1 MATEIRETEWNVK
14 DLTTGWLMT
23 EGCVRCGIRR
33 LFFSHENTP
42 PLDSYV
48 EGDHYWRDFEGAR
61 AIRFDLVCRSTGV
74 TFKQENFLGLALCK
88 ACDSNCL
95 VGSTNYLLKPDRV
108 RIYLAL
114 CADPSH
120 LSGQC
125 VSAEQSVALT
135 DYFNSRLKGTGKRIL
150 VMPCIFRKEPNCC
163 RGQVIAKLDGMDV
176 Q

>member
-1 MATEIRETEWNVK
+1 MATEIRGTEWDVK

-23 EGCVRCGIRR
+23 EGCVRCGAKR
-33 LFFSHENTP
+33 LFFSRENRP

-61 AIRFDLVCRSTGV
+61 AIRFDLVCRNTGM
-74 TFKQENFLGLALCK
+74 TFKLDNFLGLALCK
-88 ACDSNCL
+88 ACNSNCV
-95 VGSTNYLLKPDRV
+95 VGATNKLLKPDKV
-108 RIYLAL
+108 QVYLAL

-120 LSGQC
+120 LSGKC
-125 VSAEQSVALT
+125 ISAEQTIALT
-135 DYFNSRLKGTGKRIL
+135 EYFNIRLRGTRNRVL

-163 RGQVIAKLDGMDV
+163 RGQVIAELGGMDV